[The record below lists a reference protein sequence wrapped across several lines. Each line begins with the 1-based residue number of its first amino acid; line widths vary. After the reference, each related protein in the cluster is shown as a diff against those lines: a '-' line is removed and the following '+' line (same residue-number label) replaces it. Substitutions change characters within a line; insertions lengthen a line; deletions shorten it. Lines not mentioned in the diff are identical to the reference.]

1 MKSAIYPTNVM
12 TATATRTVPHI
23 KSRII
28 LTSLLSPTL
37 VRNVLLRGPL
47 WPADPGTVPQP
58 QPSARLC

>member
-1 MKSAIYPTNVM
+1 M